1 MTLNRLLITHCRNIA
16 TADLHLSSGFN
27 ALLGANGSGKTSV
40 LEAIYMLGHGRSFRQ
55 PVASQVIQYGQAA
68 LVIHGALQ
76 QATELRHIGFR
87 KTRQGTT
94 QVRIDGVDGYKITEL
109 AQLLPIQL
117 LTPESLLLLN
127 GAAKFR
133 CAFIDWGCF
142 HQQPAFLT
150 VWNQVRRLLQQRNA
164 LLKEAR
170 HYPALQVWDQ
180 ALVPLSE
187 QLSHWRAEY
196 CAGLLSYL
204 TATWRQLLPEYQFTC
219 DFQRGWDPQRDYQPL
234 LAQQFPRDC
243 AATYTLLGPHRADL
257 HIRANGQAVS
267 TCLSRGELKLLL
279 YGLRLA
285 QGTFFSQQTGRNCT
299 YLLDDFPAE
308 LDQRRRQ
315 LLSQCL
321 KQINCQL
328 FASAVDQ
335 QQIADLID
343 EKGKLFWIEHGT
355 ISPSD
360 P

>member
-1 MTLNRLLITHCRNIA
+1 MALNRLLITHCRNIA
-16 TADLHLSSGFN
+16 SADLSLSHRFN

-55 PVASQVIQYGQAA
+55 PLAAQVIHYGQAA

-76 QATELRHIGFR
+76 QATGLRQIGIR

-94 QVRIDGVDGYKITEL
+94 QVRIEGVDGHKIAEL
-109 AQLLPIQL
+109 AKLLPIQL
-117 LTPESLLLLN
+117 LTPESLLLLS
-127 GAAKFR
+127 GAPKFR
-133 CAFIDWGCF
+133 CAFVDWGCF

-150 VWNQVRRLLQQRNA
+150 VWNKVRRLLQQRNA
-164 LLKEAR
+164 LLKQAR
-170 HYPALQVWDQ
+170 HYPALQGWDQ
-180 ALVPLSE
+180 ALAPLSE

-196 CAGLLSYL
+196 CAGLLSHL

-234 LAQQFPRDC
+234 LAQQFPRDR

-257 HIRANGQAVS
+257 HIRANGQPVA

-285 QGTFFSQQTGRNCT
+285 QGAFFNQHTGSHCT

-308 LDQRRRQ
+308 LDHRRRQ
-315 LLSQCL
+315 LLMQCL

-328 FASAVDQ
+328 FASALDQ

-355 ISPSD
+355 INTSD
-360 P
+360 